1 MTDEFKL
8 EASSIDATDSTDST
22 AKDVK
27 KRQVPLRIPTDVDE
41 AIQAFLANASPT
53 LIAKID
59 AATMTDDGTPHKGD
73 LTRFVAFAIRET
85 LKIQDKP
92 RAFGTK
98 IEEYVES
105 VMARNLES
113 FEQRPENWWER
124 VAISRSLLTSPE
136 AGHNPNSVK
145 RWMEENADRIAAHH
159 AEIGI
164 EDATDH
170 NRKAGKARKAM
181 QQ

>member
-1 MTDEFKL
+1 MSEDFTL
-8 EASSIDATDSTDST
+8 EAAPNDPTDSTDTT

-27 KRQVPLRIPTDVDE
+27 KRQVPLRVPTDVDE
-41 AIQAFLANASPT
+41 AIQAFLANASSA

-98 IEEYVES
+98 IDEFVES
-105 VMARNLES
+105 VITRNLES
-113 FEQRPENWWER
+113 LEQRPENWWER
-124 VAISRSLLTSPE
+124 VAITRSLLTSPE

-159 AEIGI
+159 AELGI
-164 EDATDH
+164 TDTTDH